1 MTESGPAGE
10 TARAAGIAV
19 QVIRAFPDRVEA
31 LSLQLPPGTTAGAAL
46 EAARAAGW
54 VVEAAGPGDLT
65 VYGKP
70 IPPDAPLRDGDRL
83 ELLRPLLVDPM
94 DRRRARAKP
103 PR

>member
-1 MTESGPAGE
+1 MTTE
-10 TARAAGIAV
+10 RDAAGANAALICV

-31 LSLQLPPGTTAGAAL
+31 LALRLPSGSTAGAGV

-54 VVEAAGPGDLT
+54 DIAAEAAGDLA
-65 VYGKP
+65 VYGRT
-70 IPPDAPLRDGDRL
+70 ITPDTPLREGDRL

-94 DRRRARAKP
+94 DRRRARARP